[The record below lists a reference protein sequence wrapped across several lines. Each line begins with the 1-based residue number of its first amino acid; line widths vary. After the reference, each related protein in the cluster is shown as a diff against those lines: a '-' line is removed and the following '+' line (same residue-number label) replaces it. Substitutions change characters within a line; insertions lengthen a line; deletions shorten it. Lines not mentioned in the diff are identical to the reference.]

1 MAVHLAPGRT
11 GPLCPPSTGPAA
23 WGALHSKP
31 APPALAELDSSLEPL
46 LARRV
51 SRGQGC
57 PRRSLCLA
65 PTCGPGWS
73 RGSFGEEGGPGRN
86 ALSPAELGGRSGGRH
101 AAILRA
107 HRVLCPLPSVV
118 TLQDLSVQLGESVLY
133 THPRDSVS
141 AAVIRVIQHP
151 SFNGDA
157 LQGGNVA
164 LVKLARPVAFSRT
177 TRPIPLA
184 PPGSYFPAGTLCWV
198 TGWGGLQAEW
208 WVRDR
213 GLGQREAPQRGLPSA
228 PHLTLGAGL
237 GHILHCSAGFAQASA
252 PRDTCAGH
260 GGGPAELLPLAPP
273 ERRLGA
279 WRVTARWALRPPAT
293 VPCPAEALL
302 EPHRLQEVDV
312 RTVGLESCRRL
323 YYPEPIAAD
332 MLYAGSSRGQ
342 KGFCEGDSGGPLVC
356 QLWGRRWVQAA
367 VVSFSRGCAEPGF
380 PGVYVRVS
388 AYWTWIQRH
397 LLPRGSQNRG
407 NRRG

>member
-51 SRGQGC
+51 SQGQGC
-57 PRRSLCLA
+57 PRRSSCLA

-73 RGSFGEEGGPGRN
+73 RGSFGAEGGPGRN
-86 ALSPAELGGRSGGRH
+86 ALSPAELGGWSGGRH

-198 TGWGGLQAEW
+198 TGWGDFRQN
-208 WVRDR
+208 
-213 GLGQREAPQRGLPSA
+213 
-228 PHLTLGAGL
+228 
-237 GHILHCSAGFAQASA
+237 
-252 PRDTCAGH
+252 
-260 GGGPAELLPLAPP
+260 
-273 ERRLGA
+273 
-279 WRVTARWALRPPAT
+279 
-293 VPCPAEALL
+293 EALL